1 MKGKVSNTGYKK
13 NSKDKN
19 NDYNI
24 IPTNRITMKNVD
36 FPVLGISDKNDVR
49 VMYPGEEHL
58 FDGNSV
64 LEYRM
69 AKNGINQQ
77 DQKVDEQLKQLTDFS
92 NNSLK
97 IGGNIKKSNNM
108 KDQIL
113 KIAGVK
119 DEKEFYKKYPTQE
132 AFMKVHG
139 KEFKKA
145 QMGAAVTGG
154 SSGFKPISYSDQFDQ
169 ADKMITGS
177 TGAER
182 QLALEKQQAA
192 SAPQNGGGAGGFDI
206 GGLMKMFGGAMEGG
220 EGMEGMGD
228 IASSLGGA
236 RYGTAIPKAQNGD
249 WYSNNPPAGATNYGQ
264 LQPVNQLKPAGST
277 NPLAT
282 GGIGGF
288 DVSKL
293 GAQGVQEENT
303 WSKIG
308 KGLGKQAGPI
318 GEIIGGIGALKAEKE
333 AAKAA
338 KQTKL
343 VSDVSLQAAQ
353 STDVDARRQMQDTF
367 SKQRRAMMQPITG
380 ENLFPVDGVGTN
392 VLARNGRMLQ
402 GGGEIQNTYDPY
414 DIYTDSGYEP
424 LNDSNVKQYYYGGNI
439 PQAKDGF
446 ANWQNSMSGG
456 GSGFS
461 GAGEASAGGT
471 PWGAISQK
479 ATGLGQSLMGGQNA
493 GGQIGGTAGKAIG
506 SIFGPAGGAIGEFV
520 GGIAGNA
527 LDPYAKRIKKDTE
540 ATKRNMQGM
549 ANVGMAKGIQSQ
561 NQSFMEDGGWVSN
574 DWQPQVIASFGGLDE
589 QEVYDYAHEG
599 MDTLRAG
606 GHLRDY
612 TPPSD
617 RAMEI
622 YKNGGDVKSYGLG
635 GELETHWGGGA
646 ETLSYNPYLPG
657 TGETVMFRGKSHE
670 EYSPNGETGIGV
682 TYGGNPVEVERGEP
696 MVELEEGG
704 TVDPQTGEV
713 QKSGVVFGNLK
724 IPNQYIPMLGDNK
737 AKGKKFKNYVA
748 DLSKIESKQ
757 NTLIDKSTKE
767 LNALDPKNSF
777 DKLKLTALQASIQG
791 ANMKLKD
798 IADKK
803 INAASLQNAI
813 NETAEE
819 NGLVADDLA
828 RGKVKI
834 DKEAQKQSAKFGG
847 KFTQAQSGEKLTKE
861 NYNYLVDL
869 YDQAKKEGK
878 GPTVE
883 KFQREFS
890 RLVPEKAK
898 EVLAQYPSTSYGK
911 SKGLPATDPASNYDQ
926 IFGKRTKAYRASLRE
941 PIESVNEL
949 KPVGLPNDLN
959 KKININFPV
968 TPTSEIDQG
977 EEDTDTTN
985 PYILALN
992 SLIPLIRP
1000 SDQEGLDA
1008 AQLYPEM
1015 YAMATNQLEPV
1026 QANFYRPE
1034 LGVPYDISLQD
1045 QLNANQADYR
1055 AAQRTMGYNPA
1066 AQANLNAQ
1074 KYQANQQVLG
1084 DQFRANQAMKDKV
1097 YGENRQ
1103 ILNDAKLKNLG
1114 IADQQYV
1121 RQLEALSNTKAT
1133 TQAVLNSISDK
1144 YAKNKLENR
1153 TLGVMENMYNY
1164 RFDDKGR
1171 AVNMNPLVN
1180 FKEMIAN
1187 ANPEELEMY
1196 KSTLEG
1202 KTSKEKDKTKSAK
1215 NGSIVK
1221 SYKNL

>member
-1 MKGKVSNTGYKK
+1 MK
-13 NSKDKN
+13 
-19 NDYNI
+19 
-24 IPTNRITMKNVD
+24 
-36 FPVLGISDKNDVR
+36 
-49 VMYPGEEHL
+49 
-58 FDGNSV
+58 
-64 LEYRM
+64 
-69 AKNGINQQ
+69 A
-77 DQKVDEQLKQLTDFS
+77 
-92 NNSLK
+92 
-97 IGGNIKKSNNM
+97 
-108 KDQIL
+108 QIL

-119 DEKEFYKKYPTQE
+119 SEKEFYKKYPSEE
-132 AFMKVHG
+132 AFMKQHG

-192 SAPQNGGGAGGFDI
+192 AAAQKDSGGGGFDI

-236 RYGTAIPKAQNGD
+236 RYGTAIPRAQNGD

-293 GAQGVQEENT
+293 GAQGSAPQENGWT
-303 WSKIG
+303 KTSKA
-308 KGLGKQAGPI
+308 LGKQAGPI

-367 SKQRRAMMQPITG
+367 SKQRNAMMQPMTG
-380 ENLFPVDGVGTN
+380 ENLFPVNGVGTN
-392 VLARNGRMLQ
+392 VLARNGTRLQ
-402 GGGEIQNTYDPY
+402 DGGYVGGNPSEIQNTYDPN

-424 LNDSNVKQYYYGGNI
+424 LNDSNVKQYYHGGRMH
-439 PQAKDGF
+439 QMQDG
-446 ANWQNSMSGG
+446 
-456 GSGFS
+456 
-461 GAGEASAGGT
+461 GGT
-471 PWGAISQK
+471 PWGAISSK
-479 ATGLGQSLMGGQNA
+479 ATGMGQELMGGQNA

-506 SIFGPAGGAIGEFV
+506 SAFGGPVGGAIGEFV

-527 LDPYAKRIKKDTE
+527 LDPYAKRIKKDNA
-540 ATKRNMQGM
+540 ATQRNMQGM

-599 MDTLRAG
+599 MNTLRAG

-617 RAMEI
+617 RAMES

-635 GELETHWGGGA
+635 GELQTHWGGGA
-646 ETLSYNPYLPG
+646 ETISRNPYLPG

-704 TVDPQTGEV
+704 VVDPMTGEV

-724 IPNQYIPMLGDNK
+724 IPNQYIDMLGDKN
-737 AKGKKFKNYVA
+737 AKGKKFKNYVN

-798 IADKK
+798 LADKK

-813 NETAEE
+813 NDTAEE

-834 DKEAQKQSAKFGG
+834 DKKAQKQYAKFGG
-847 KFTQAQSGEKLTKE
+847 KFTQAQDGLNKLSDEDLMKQADMQGGELDEVVIRPKKSLQVEPEERQSYMWGDESGQIEEEDDIFDYYMRDDESDTPSNKKSSTKS
-861 NYNYLVDL
+861 
-869 YDQAKKEGK
+869 GK
-878 GPTVE
+878 N
-883 KFQREFS
+883 KDWWD
-890 RLVPEKAK
+890 KATLFANA
-898 EVLAQYPSTSYGK
+898 V
-911 SKGLPATDPASNYDQ
+911 
-926 IFGKRTKAYRASLRE
+926 
-941 PIESVNEL
+941 
-949 KPVGLPNDLN
+949 LPN
-959 KKININFPV
+959 F
-968 TPTSEIDQG
+968 
-977 EEDTDTTN
+977 
-985 PYILALN
+985 
-992 SLIPLIRP
+992 RP
-1000 SDQEGLDA
+1000 SDVEDLDA
-1008 AQLYPEM
+1008 SQLYPEM

-1045 QLNANQADYR
+1045 QLNANQSDYR
-1055 AAQRTMGYNPA
+1055 AAQRMMGYNPA

-1074 KYQANQQVLG
+1074 KYQANQSVLAN
-1084 DQFRANQAMKDKV
+1084 QFRANQEMKDRV
-1097 YGENRQ
+1097 YGENRN
-1103 ILNDAKLKNLG
+1103 ILNDAKLKNLA
-1114 IADQQYV
+1114 IADQQYT
-1121 RQLEALSNTKAT
+1121 RQAEAMSNTKAT
-1133 TQAVLNSISDK
+1133 TQAALNSIADK

-1164 RFDDKGR
+1164 RFDNKGR
-1171 AVNMNPLVN
+1171 AINMNPLVN

-1196 KSTLEG
+1196 KSALEG
-1202 KTSKEKDKTKSAK
+1202 KTSKEKEKTKPAK